1 MAELE
6 YPPWDTFRPGQ
17 RRRWYRLET
26 RLYQQASLIFAR
38 STRMKR
44 SLVDF
49 YKVDPEKV
57 LVVGAGI
64 NYGSWPK
71 HPKKYDS
78 QMLLFVG
85 KDFVRKGGPGLLE
98 ALDLVRRQIPEAHL
112 TIAGPKEPVRRDGV
126 QFLGRVNDRKRL
138 QQLYTK
144 ATLFVMPSI
153 YEPWGNVYTEAM
165 AHKLPCIGTHVGG
178 VPDII
183 VDGETGYLVPPN
195 QPQILADRILRLLRN
210 PDMAREMGERGY
222 RRAMQ
227 EFTWDRV
234 VERMQPHLDHLMIS
248 QKP

>member
-1 MAELE
+1 
-6 YPPWDTFRPGQ
+6 
-17 RRRWYRLET
+17 
-26 RLYQQASLIFAR
+26 
-38 STRMKR
+38 
-44 SLVDF
+44 
-49 YKVDPEKV
+49 
-57 LVVGAGI
+57 
-64 NYGSWPK
+64 
-71 HPKKYDS
+71 
-78 QMLLFVG
+78 
-85 KDFVRKGGPGLLE
+85 
-98 ALDLVRRQIPEAHL
+98 
-112 TIAGPKEPVRRDGV
+112 
-126 QFLGRVNDRKRL
+126 
-138 QQLYTK
+138 
-144 ATLFVMPSI
+144 
-153 YEPWGNVYTEAM
+153 M